1 MSATIPETMLISDL
15 LKSTG
20 FDCPEDLKDST
31 FTEATSGG
39 GDVKVESNK
48 AATIDVSQ
56 YTEPVAITPTSGK
69 DAMAKATITL
79 TNIPSGGD
87 TTGFS
92 VQCISLSDDYITCV
106 EFPRSTKVTDVT
118 FNSPI
123 IAGGIHEG
131 FAIFGT
137 PSDEGTE
144 VTVVYDGD
152 TYSYTYADRDYQS
165 HALIKENS

>member
-1 MSATIPETMLISDL
+1 LADKT
-15 LKSTG
+15 
-20 FDCPEDLKDST
+20 FD
-31 FTEATSGG
+31 EATSG

-56 YTEPVAITPTSGK
+56 YTEPVAITPSSGK
-69 DAMAKATITL
+69 DAMAKATVTL
-79 TNIPSGGD
+79 SNIPSGD

-106 EFPRSTKVTDVT
+106 EFPRSTKVTAVT

-165 HALIKENS
+165 HELTKENP